1 MIRMALLVMVVMVG
15 AVSIGCSS
23 KSKLTNAQAQI
34 DRLET
39 QVNELESELEI
50 EQTRAAELTAELENA
65 LAEFEEKEQVWVEQR
80 NMRSII
86 TVSEAVM
93 FESGS
98 VYLSPTGREIV
109 ARIAQA
115 TSQYPKRDILVEG
128 HTDDRPIGPT
138 LGEKFPTNWELASG
152 RACAVI
158 HYMSTQSSIRPSQL
172 AAVGYGEHRPIGD
185 NESAEGR
192 AMNRRVVI
200 VIGPESE

>member
-1 MIRMALLVMVVMVG
+1 MRRMGILVAVVMFG
-15 AVSIGCSS
+15 AVFTGCTS
-23 KSKLTNAQAQI
+23 KSKLTDARVQI
-34 DRLET
+34 DQLET
-39 QVNELESELEI
+39 QVNELESKLEI

-115 TSQYPKRDILVEG
+115 EPQC
-128 HTDDRPIGPT
+128 DDHRKT
-138 LGEKFPTNWELASG
+138 HNACCG
-152 RACAVI
+152 REESYHRCK
-158 HYMSTQSSIRPSQL
+158 T
-172 AAVGYGEHRPIGD
+172 EHQQ
-185 NESAEGR
+185 E
-192 AMNRRVVI
+192 
-200 VIGPESE
+200 